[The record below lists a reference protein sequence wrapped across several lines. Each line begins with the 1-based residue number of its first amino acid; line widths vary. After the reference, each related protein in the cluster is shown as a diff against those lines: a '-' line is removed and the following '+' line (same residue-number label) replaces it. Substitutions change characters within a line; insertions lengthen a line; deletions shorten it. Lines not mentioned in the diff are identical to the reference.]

1 MATEGLQNYQKGLW
15 RTMKKEMKKK
25 INSIIVASRPI
36 EWQLTDFN
44 CLQVVN
50 DIKLLN
56 FTNRSDSKW
65 KAYTENILDIKTI

>member
-1 MATEGLQNYQKGLW
+1 MEKVT
-15 RTMKKEMKKK
+15 
-25 INSIIVASRPI
+25 SIVVASRPI

-65 KAYTENILDIKTI
+65 KAYTGNIMDIKTI

>member
-1 MATEGLQNYQKGLW
+1 
-15 RTMKKEMKKK
+15 MKKVMEKVT
-25 INSIIVASRPI
+25 SIVVASRPI

-65 KAYTENILDIKTI
+65 KAYTGNIMDIKTI